1 MSSLFCLVANNSE
14 ELENHVHE
22 KHSDENSK
30 IEHSR
35 NKPNQSSSSSSK
47 KIIKDNKR
55 CEDCNKTFS
64 NKSFFQ
70 RHVAKA
76 HNNEKSQEGEATT
89 DVSMTND
96 DSIKE
101 SPANAD
107 LSKVDESNVVD
118 LTFKDGSND
127 ADSSEIVDSSEDA
140 VKKVSAKTL
149 NVECSL
155 CSSTFSNKSN
165 LKRHQSAMHYKKNV
179 SNIEIFSKHR
189 KSRGN
194 IKLKRKCKSLKRRN
208 NIEINNNIIN
218 KTNNIIK
225 INTNNIN
232 IKINNN
238 NNKTNINFINDNNNS
253 EGNNDYKEFNMT
265 PAVSKLL
272 AKIEDIKRLYY
283 QSSPN
288 KRRIIDSQIALESK

>member
-14 ELENHVHE
+14 ELENHVDE

-35 NKPNQSSSSSSK
+35 KKQNQSSSSSSK
-47 KIIKDNKR
+47 KIIKDIKR

-70 RHVAKA
+70 RHVAKS
-76 HNNEKSQEGEATT
+76 HNKVSLQEGDATT

-107 LSKVDESNVVD
+107 LSKVDETNVVD

-127 ADSSEIVDSSEDA
+127 ADSSEIVDSSEDV
-140 VKKVSAKTL
+140 VK

-208 NIEINNNIIN
+208 NIKINNNIIN

-238 NNKTNINFINDNNNS
+238 NNKININFINDNNIS

-272 AKIEDIKRLYY
+272 AKIEEIKRLYY

-288 KRRIIDSQIALESK
+288 KRRIIDSQIAFESK

>member
-1 MSSLFCLVANNSE
+1 MSSLFCLVANSSE
-14 ELENHVHE
+14 ELENHVDE
-22 KHSDENSK
+22 KHSDDNSK

-35 NKPNQSSSSSSK
+35 NKPNQSSSK

-70 RHVAKA
+70 RHVVKA
-76 HNNEKSQEGEATT
+76 HNKVSLLEGDATT

-101 SPANAD
+101 SPANTN
-107 LSKVDESNVVD
+107 LSKVDETKVVD

-127 ADSSEIVDSSEDA
+127 ADSSEIVDSSEDV
-140 VKKVSAKTL
+140 VK

-165 LKRHQSAMHYKKNV
+165 LKRHQSAMHNKKNV

-238 NNKTNINFINDNNNS
+238 NNKTNINFIDDNNKS

-272 AKIEDIKRLYY
+272 AKIEEIKQLYY

-288 KRRIIDSQIALESK
+288 KRRIIDSQIALVSK